1 MSADR
6 GLSGLRIE
14 ASSRPSSATPGGAFG
29 SEAAH
34 VAESPVRA
42 GGGHS
47 SRSPRARTPVR
58 LEEALLTSRQ
68 VSISVREER
77 ASIDIS
83 DAPSA
88 DSPPAGSGQLSPAL
102 FVAEAG
108 VTSEIGA
115 RPENQDGWILC
126 ERFAGHEGAVFAAVL
141 DGHGSDGRRV
151 AQFVQSALPEVL
163 AAQPDLLSEPPA
175 ALTRAFAQTQARLL
189 APESGL
195 QTACSGATATCI
207 LVVRRRLHVAK

>member
-1 MSADR
+1 MSV
-6 GLSGLRIE
+6 LRID
-14 ASSRPSSATPGGAFG
+14 ASSRPSSANPGSSDTAF
-29 SEAAH
+29 
-34 VAESPVRA
+34 AESPVRA

-58 LEEALLTSRQ
+58 LEDALLTSRQ
-68 VSISVREER
+68 VSVSLREDL
-77 ASIDIS
+77 AACDLK
-83 DAPSA
+83 DAPA
-88 DSPPAGSGQLSPAL
+88 DSPATGGSGQLSPTL
-102 FVAEAG
+102 FVAEIG

-151 AQFVQSALPEVL
+151 AQFVQSALPELL
-163 AAQPDLLSEPPA
+163 AAQPDVLSEPPA
-175 ALTRAFAQTQARLL
+175 ALRRAFAQTQARLL

-195 QTACSGATATCI
+195 QTACSGATATCV